1 MIKRSALPAT
11 FTINRHYPAKRARV
25 FAAWATVEGKARWA
39 YCDEA
44 WKPQL
49 HELDFR
55 VGGRERALTGPA
67 GGTRHIFEAV
77 YWDIVPGERIVF
89 SYDMH
94 LDARRISVSLSTIEF
109 FAEAGG
115 TRMRFTEQGV
125 FLDGYDDV
133 AGREEG
139 TRIGLDNLERV
150 LREGLDRGELD
161 QTETDRRRA
170 AS

>member
-1 MIKRSALPAT
+1 
-11 FTINRHYPAKRARV
+11 
-25 FAAWATVEGKARWA
+25 
-39 YCDEA
+39 
-44 WKPQL
+44 
-49 HELDFR
+49 
-55 VGGRERALTGPA
+55 
-67 GGTRHIFEAV
+67 RHIFEAV